1 MILKLLVH
9 WLVSAVSLLIVA
21 YVVPGFILSGFK
33 AALIA
38 AAAVGFVNGTLGAV
52 LRLFTWPLRILTL
65 GLLTWV
71 INAAMLELAASLV
84 DGFAIDGFF
93 SAMLGSLVLAIVSTL
108 LRWIMP
114 DFKKKSDD

>member
-1 MILKLLVH
+1 MILKLLLQ

-21 YVVPGFILSGFK
+21 YVVPGFVVSGFK

-38 AAAVGFVNGTLGAV
+38 ALVAGFVNGTLGAL

-71 INAAMLELAASLV
+71 TNAAMLGLAAYLV
-84 DGFAIDGFF
+84 DGFSIEGIFP
-93 SAMLGSLVLAIVSTL
+93 AMLGSLLLAIVSTL
-108 LRWIMP
+108 LRWVLP
-114 DFKKKSDD
+114 DFKKSGD